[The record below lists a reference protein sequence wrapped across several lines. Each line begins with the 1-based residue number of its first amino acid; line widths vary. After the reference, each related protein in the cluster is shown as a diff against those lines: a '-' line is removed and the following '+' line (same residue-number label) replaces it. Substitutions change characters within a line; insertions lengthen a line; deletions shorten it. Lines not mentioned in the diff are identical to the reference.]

1 MRANGKM
8 ENQMEKGN
16 KLFHKLVHIKASF
29 KMDLNMEK
37 EKWSGVT
44 EDNMK
49 VISTL
54 DICMVMEF

>member
-1 MRANGKM
+1 
-8 ENQMEKGN
+8 MEKGN

-37 EKWSGVT
+37 EKWPGVT
-44 EDNMK
+44 DDNMK
-49 VISTL
+49 VISIL